1 MTSLDTNVVVRLITG
16 DDARQAGAAEHLVA
30 SRPCKVAT
38 TVLLEVEW
46 VLRAAY
52 GLPAKTIA
60 AALRGLLELENIVA
74 ADPALADRALNAYES
89 GLDFADALHA
99 LQGAEGDD
107 FITFDRA
114 LVRGT
119 AKAGLRGV
127 ALLKP

>member
-1 MTSLDTNVVVRLITG
+1 VAPGRGPHLPDHRDLQFH
-16 DDARQAGAAEHLVA
+16 DRARE
-30 SRPCKVAT
+30 
-38 TVLLEVEW
+38 
-46 VLRAAY
+46 RAAY

-60 AALRGLLELENIVA
+60 AALRGLLELENIAA
-74 ADPALADRALNAYES
+74 ADTALAGRAMNAYES

-114 LVRGT
+114 LVRGA